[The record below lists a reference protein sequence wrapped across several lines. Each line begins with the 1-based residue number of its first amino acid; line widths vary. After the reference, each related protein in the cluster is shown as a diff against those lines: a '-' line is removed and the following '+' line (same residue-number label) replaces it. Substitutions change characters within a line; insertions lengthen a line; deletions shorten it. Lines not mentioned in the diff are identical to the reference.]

1 MRFEAN
7 QWTLARSGLALVAL
21 VSTVLSGA
29 AVPVA
34 AAGPAVVTTRD
45 DAKLGTFLADVR
57 GVTLY
62 MFTKDV
68 TGISNCYDECA
79 KAWPPVMTDGNA
91 IGPDGLA
98 GVLGATRRKDGGM
111 QVTYNGM
118 PLYYWFKD
126 AQPGDTTG
134 QNVGG
139 VWFVINPTSAPTVN
153 LRQDDQLGNILTDA
167 SGMTLYMFTKDEP
180 NVSNCYADC
189 ATAWP
194 PVMSAD
200 APTGPNDVTA
210 GLGLTPR
217 KDGSQQVTY
226 NGMPLYYWFKDAN
239 PGDTTGQDVGGVWYV
254 VNP

>member
-1 MRFEAN
+1 MRFVPK
-7 QWTLARSGLALVAL
+7 WTLARGGLALVTLASAAL
-21 VSTVLSGA
+21 TGA
-29 AVPVA
+29 AGPVA

-45 DAKLGTFLADVR
+45 NAKLGTLLADAR

-68 TGISNCYDECA
+68 PGISNCYDDCA
-79 KAWPPVMTDGNA
+79 KAWPPVMTDGDA
-91 IGPDGLA
+91 IGPDSLA
-98 GVLGATRRKDGGM
+98 GVLGATPRKDGGT

-139 VWFVINPTSAPTVN
+139 VWFVINPAPAPTVN
-153 LRQDDQLGNILTDA
+153 VRKDDQLGDILTDA
-167 SGMTLYMFTKDEP
+167 SGMTLYMFTKDGP
-180 NVSNCYADC
+180 NVSNCYDEC

-200 APTGPNDVTA
+200 APTGPSSVTD
-210 GLGLTPR
+210 GLGLTAR
-217 KDGSQQVTY
+217 KDGAQQVTY

-239 PGDTTGQDVGGVWYV
+239 PGDTTGQNVGGVWYV